1 MSAILLDL
9 EPAEQAEDI
18 FQEDL
23 SEEFMRH
30 ENFTESRTSTMD
42 DSLEKNQTP
51 LNMEQEIHSK
61 ESPPKKRTYKRN
73 E

>member
-9 EPAEQAEDI
+9 EPAEQAKDI

-23 SEEFMRH
+23 SEFMRH
-30 ENFTESRTSTMD
+30 ENYTESRTSTMD

-61 ESPPKKRTYKRN
+61 ESPPKKRTYKRD